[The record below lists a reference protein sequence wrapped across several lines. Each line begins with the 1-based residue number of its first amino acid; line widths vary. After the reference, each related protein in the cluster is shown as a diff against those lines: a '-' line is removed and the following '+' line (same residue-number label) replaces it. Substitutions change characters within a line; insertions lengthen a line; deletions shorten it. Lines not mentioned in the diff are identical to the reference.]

1 MAPYESRKINLSNW
15 YNVPFMPGR
24 VTLAR
29 IKDILV
35 LLCPE
40 KAAKF
45 EKNPTWFWHLLSNVK
60 NKWEIFFQILWLSQN
75 ILVLPLFIDNW
86 PDQSG
91 NDQKMHLCQEYLYLD
106 SRFLSSYKLNISTC
120 QFEWSKNKLMRA
132 DIFFFVC
139 AFGEFNSG
147 SLLT

>member
-35 LLCPE
+35 LLCSE

-91 NDQKMHLCQEYLYLD
+91 NEKNAPLPRMLV

-132 DIFFFVC
+132 DIFFFVG